1 MNRSIDAHEIV
12 SAIHQSVTTKQRLN
26 VLHQLFRLLGYD
38 EVTRSC
44 DADSSV
50 FLELTHAGVINSL
63 CLQLGFV
70 LHRHGSSREEL
81 GHICFALELFYTHC
95 PHLVTE
101 ESLKSLG
108 SDLFQLLLS
117 SYARGVVLPVLSTL
131 HATSGSNYGTLML
144 LQFAGL
150 LPILV
155 EVLQKKLEG
164 ENGLMETLGL
174 LKNVTFYGEDH
185 RQRFVEQPGLLSTLT
200 RIPFSDANDK
210 AQERLSAVFRNI
222 AISPD
227 TRILLAQQPDVLS
240 ALARL
245 TSYDNRHTLRNTLNT
260 LVSLAMDGDSCLLLV
275 FHGDGILIEAMKRLV
290 THDGDEVI
298 RKRAARA
305 LRLMARDTS
314 APLLVHDTRLMETL
328 SNRALHDTSNDVR
341 IEAAEAFAR
350 CAGLIKAPMAQHE
363 AILDA
368 LTHLANSP
376 SVLPEVM
383 ARALKDQASHPENRV
398 PMAQRNKLLEALARI
413 ATSAEAPRTAKEDV
427 CLALLDLCSEEE
439 NQTTLATP
447 PMFNALVQN
456 AVGRREDHRSLR
468 ESSIQTL
475 LNLALIPSN
484 RNKMANHAS
493 LLQALLQFAAA
504 TADSNLKKKVKAV
517 ILQLA
522 AEL

>member
-1 MNRSIDAHEIV
+1 
-12 SAIHQSVTTKQRLN
+12 
-26 VLHQLFRLLGYD
+26 
-38 EVTRSC
+38 
-44 DADSSV
+44 
-50 FLELTHAGVINSL
+50 
-63 CLQLGFV
+63 
-70 LHRHGSSREEL
+70 
-81 GHICFALELFYTHC
+81 
-95 PHLVTE
+95 
-101 ESLKSLG
+101 
-108 SDLFQLLLS
+108 
-117 SYARGVVLPVLSTL
+117 
-131 HATSGSNYGTLML
+131 
-144 LQFAGL
+144 
-150 LPILV
+150 
-155 EVLQKKLEG
+155 
-164 ENGLMETLGL
+164 
-174 LKNVTFYGEDH
+174 
-185 RQRFVEQPGLLSTLT
+185 VEQPGLLSTLT

>member
-174 LKNVTFYGEDH
+174 LKNVTFYEKIID
-185 RQRFVEQPGLLSTLT
+185 RDLWNSQDYF
-200 RIPFSDANDK
+200 
-210 AQERLSAVFRNI
+210 RL
-222 AISPD
+222 
-227 TRILLAQQPDVLS
+227 
-240 ALARL
+240 
-245 TSYDNRHTLRNTLNT
+245 
-260 LVSLAMDGDSCLLLV
+260 
-275 FHGDGILIEAMKRLV
+275 
-290 THDGDEVI
+290 
-298 RKRAARA
+298 
-305 LRLMARDTS
+305 
-314 APLLVHDTRLMETL
+314 
-328 SNRALHDTSNDVR
+328 
-341 IEAAEAFAR
+341 
-350 CAGLIKAPMAQHE
+350 
-363 AILDA
+363 
-368 LTHLANSP
+368 
-376 SVLPEVM
+376 
-383 ARALKDQASHPENRV
+383 
-398 PMAQRNKLLEALARI
+398 
-413 ATSAEAPRTAKEDV
+413 
-427 CLALLDLCSEEE
+427 
-439 NQTTLATP
+439 
-447 PMFNALVQN
+447 
-456 AVGRREDHRSLR
+456 
-468 ESSIQTL
+468 
-475 LNLALIPSN
+475 
-484 RNKMANHAS
+484 
-493 LLQALLQFAAA
+493 
-504 TADSNLKKKVKAV
+504 
-517 ILQLA
+517 
-522 AEL
+522 